1 MTEPTALVLML
12 TFLSATLISGLSLVG
27 IFGRDREIVQRISD
41 LKGPRDSAARSRF
54 YRSRRT
60 AQSRLSTSLARFGSR
75 LLPGSS
81 SAREQLIERFLHA
94 GIYSPAGPSIY
105 TGIRLVVG
113 LGLPLS
119 AALAGTIGLFD
130 RTMAIGGGA
139 LCGLLGIAGSSL
151 WLSRRVAERQRRL
164 RRSLPDFLDL
174 TATCLQAGQSF
185 ESALARVT
193 EELQS
198 AHPALALELK
208 ITRRE
213 MALGATPARALR
225 NFADRSGLD
234 VVRQLSTLVDQ
245 SQRLGA
251 SMTESL
257 RIHSETLR
265 TQRSQQAETLAQKAS
280 VKVLIPTLLFI
291 FPPVLVILVG
301 PAAIDLH
308 EKFIK
313 PKTTASASAR

>member
-1 MTEPTALVLML
+1 MPEPTTLFLLL
-12 TFLSATLISGLSLVG
+12 TFLSVTVVSGLSLVSV
-27 IFGRDREIVQRISD
+27 FGRDREVVQRISD
-41 LKGPRDSAARSRF
+41 LTGPRDSAARSRF

-60 AQSRLSTSLARFGSR
+60 AQNRVSTSLARFGSR

-94 GIYSPAGPSIY
+94 GIYSPAGPSLF

-113 LGLPLS
+113 LGLPLT
-119 AALAGTIGLFD
+119 ATLAGMVGLFD
-130 RTMAIGGGA
+130 LTIAIGGGA
-139 LCGLLGIAGSSL
+139 LCGLLGIAGSSV
-151 WLSRRVAERQRRL
+151 WLHRRIVERQRRL

-174 TATCLQAGQSF
+174 MGTCLQAGQSF

-198 AHPALALELK
+198 AHPALAFELQ
-208 ITRRE
+208 IVQRE
-213 MALGATPARALR
+213 MALGTTPARALR
-225 NFADRSGLD
+225 NFAERSGLD
-234 VVRQLSTLVDQ
+234 VARQMATLVDQ

-251 SMTESL
+251 SLTDAL
-257 RIHSETLR
+257 RVHSETLR

-291 FPPVLVILVG
+291 FPPVLVILAG

-313 PKTTASASAR
+313 PSETSSSP

>member
-1 MTEPTALVLML
+1 MPEPTTLFLLL
-12 TFLSATLISGLSLVG
+12 TFLSVTVVSGLSLVSV
-27 IFGRDREIVQRISD
+27 FGRDREVVQRISD
-41 LKGPRDSAARSRF
+41 LTGPRDSAARSRF

-60 AQSRLSTSLARFGSR
+60 AQNRVSTSLARFGSR

-94 GIYSPAGPSIY
+94 GIYSPAGPSLF

-113 LGLPLS
+113 LGLPLT
-119 AALAGTIGLFD
+119 ATLAGMVGLFD
-130 RTMAIGGGA
+130 LTIAIGGGA
-139 LCGLLGIAGSSL
+139 LCGLLGIAGSSV
-151 WLSRRVAERQRRL
+151 WLHRRIVERQRRL

-174 TATCLQAGQSF
+174 MGTCLQAGQSF

-198 AHPALALELK
+198 AHPALAFELQ
-208 ITRRE
+208 IVQRE
-213 MALGATPARALR
+213 MALGTTPARALR
-225 NFADRSGLD
+225 NFAERSGLD
-234 VVRQLSTLVDQ
+234 VARQMATLVDQ

-251 SMTESL
+251 SLTDAL
-257 RIHSETLR
+257 RVHSETLR

-313 PKTTASASAR
+313 PSETSSSP